1 MARSGRKSEG
11 TRVRLRFI
19 VRSGHEAALDIR
31 RGTCRARGCWTY
43 CPLVGHAMW
52 IQDLLL
58 GILFLIALPA
68 VAVGAGLLL
77 RRRVGPEVL
86 ARHNDVAGF
95 IYGVIG
101 MVYAVLL
108 AFTAIIVW
116 EQFRNAQNGVEREAN
131 ALADL
136 YRNAQAFPPDVRE
149 QVEAQVRAY
158 VRLAVEKEWPA
169 MAEDKSSPETWETYF
184 QLWRIHREF
193 KPQDDHQRTW
203 YAQSLQRLNEL
214 ADRRR
219 DRLLSARS
227 GMPGVIWAVLIGAGA
242 VTIGFSWLFGTQ
254 NAWAQALMIAGLSF
268 TIGVVLLSIVAL
280 DYRYAGLTR
289 VEPGAFRQLEEIL
302 DLWSASG
309 ADHRR

>member
-1 MARSGRKSEG
+1 
-11 TRVRLRFI
+11 
-19 VRSGHEAALDIR
+19 
-31 RGTCRARGCWTY
+31 
-43 CPLVGHAMW
+43 MW
-52 IQDLLL
+52 IQELLL
-58 GILFLIALPA
+58 GILFLAALPA

-86 ARHNDVAGF
+86 ARHNEVAGF
-95 IYGVIG
+95 IYAVIG
-101 MVYAVLL
+101 VVYAVLL
-108 AFTAIIVW
+108 GFTAIIVW

-136 YRNAQAFPPDVRE
+136 YRNARAFPPDVRE
-149 QVEAQVRAY
+149 QVEVQLRAY

-169 MAEDKSSPETWETYF
+169 MAEDKPSPETWEAYN
-184 QLWRIHREF
+184 QLWRVHQEF
-193 KPQDDHQRTW
+193 KPQGDYERTW

-227 GMPGVIWAVLIGAGA
+227 GVPGVIWAVLLGAGA
-242 VTIGFSWLFGTQ
+242 VTIGFSLLFGTQ
-254 NAWAQALMIAGLSF
+254 YAWAQTLMIAGLSL

-280 DYRYAGLTR
+280 DYPFAGASR

-302 DLWSASG
+302 DVWSPPG

>member
-1 MARSGRKSEG
+1 
-11 TRVRLRFI
+11 
-19 VRSGHEAALDIR
+19 
-31 RGTCRARGCWTY
+31 
-43 CPLVGHAMW
+43 MW
-52 IQDLLL
+52 IQELLL
-58 GILFLIALPA
+58 GMLFLAALPA
-68 VAVGAGLLL
+68 VAVGAGLLI

-95 IYGVIG
+95 IYSVIG
-101 MVYAVLL
+101 VVYAVLIG
-108 AFTAIIVW
+108 FTAIIVW

-136 YRNAQAFPPDVRE
+136 YRNARAFPPDVRE
-149 QVEAQVRAY
+149 QVEVQLRAY

-169 MAEDKSSPETWETYF
+169 MAENKSSPETWEAYN
-184 QLWRIHREF
+184 QLWRIHHEF
-193 KPQDDHQRTW
+193 KPEGEYQRTW

-227 GMPGVIWAVLIGAGA
+227 GVPGVIWAVLLGGGA
-242 VTIGFSWLFGTQ
+242 VTIGFSLLFGTQ

-280 DYRYAGLTR
+280 DYPFAGVTR
-289 VEPGAFRQLEEIL
+289 ADPGAFRQLEEIL
-302 DLWSASG
+302 DIWSPSG

>member
-1 MARSGRKSEG
+1 MWMQE
-11 TRVRLRFI
+11 
-19 VRSGHEAALDIR
+19 
-31 RGTCRARGCWTY
+31 
-43 CPLVGHAMW
+43 LVV
-52 IQDLLL
+52 
-58 GILFLIALPA
+58 GILFLVALPA

-77 RRRVGPEVL
+77 RRMVGPEVL

-95 IYGVIG
+95 IYAVIG
-101 MVYAVLL
+101 VVYAVLI

-136 YRNAQAFPPDVRE
+136 YRNAQAFPPDVRK
-149 QVEAQVRAY
+149 QVEVQLRTY
-158 VRLAVEKEWPA
+158 IRLAMEKEWPA
-169 MAEDKSSPETWETYF
+169 MAEDKSSPETWEAYN
-184 QLWRIHREF
+184 QLWRIHHGF
-193 KPQDDHQRTW
+193 KPQGDHERTW

-214 ADRRR
+214 GDRRR

-227 GMPGVIWAVLIGAGA
+227 GVPGVIWAVLLGAGA
-242 VTIGFSWLFGTQ
+242 VTIGFSFLFGTQ
-254 NAWAQALMIAGLSF
+254 NAWAQALMIAGLSV

-280 DYRYAGLTR
+280 DYPFAGVTR

-302 DLWSASG
+302 DVWSPPG

>member
-1 MARSGRKSEG
+1 MGSNGRRTHWRICTA
-11 TRVRLRFI
+11 TR
-19 VRSGHEAALDIR
+19 
-31 RGTCRARGCWTY
+31 
-43 CPLVGHAMW
+43 
-52 IQDLLL
+52 
-58 GILFLIALPA
+58 
-68 VAVGAGLLL
+68 
-77 RRRVGPEVL
+77 
-86 ARHNDVAGF
+86 
-95 IYGVIG
+95 
-101 MVYAVLL
+101 
-108 AFTAIIVW
+108 
-116 EQFRNAQNGVEREAN
+116 
-131 ALADL
+131 
-136 YRNAQAFPPDVRE
+136 AFPPDVRE

-169 MAEDKSSPETWETYF
+169 MAEDKSSPGTWQTYF
-184 QLWRIHREF
+184 QLGGSTASSSRKTIISA
-193 KPQDDHQRTW
+193 PGT
-203 YAQSLQRLNEL
+203 QSLQRLNEL

-302 DLWSASG
+302 DVWSAPG
-309 ADHRR
+309 AGHRR